1 MCVWKDEI
9 KWKRGR
15 GWPIFRKIN
24 NTIALIL
31 DFLPFPNTWLTIEHT
46 KLKLKTLAL
55 LNPYLLQLLYS
66 NYDSIFGQLQQ
77 WLVQ

>member
-31 DFLPFPNTWLTIEHT
+31 DSWFLAFSEHLINNRTYQIET
-46 KLKLKTLAL
+46 KNIGTAESLSFAVTL
-55 LNPYLLQLLYS
+55 
-66 NYDSIFGQLQQ
+66 F
-77 WLVQ
+77 